1 MPERNSNWLTGLIQ
15 GDKDIFQKIYFEFYP
30 KLYHFTYDIVR
41 NNEIA
46 KDIVNETFIKL
57 WETKGELRPNSNLAA
72 YLITITR
79 NKSLNFLKHKKIILQ
94 YQDINAGNFESPDL
108 WEQLLNENIYSNIDY
123 ELLKTK
129 VEVAIN
135 NLPEQC
141 RKVFQLSRFKK
152 KKYSEI
158 ANILNI
164 SQKTVEAHISLALRR
179 LKDELQNFL

>member
-1 MPERNSNWLTGLIQ
+1 MPDRNSNWLTGLTQ
-15 GDKDIFQKIYFEFYP
+15 GDKDIFQKIYFELYP
-30 KLYHFTYDIVR
+30 KLYHFSYDIVR
-41 NNEIA
+41 SNEIA

-57 WETKGELRPNSNLAA
+57 WETKRELRPDSNLEA
-72 YLITITR
+72 YLITIAR

-94 YQDINAGNFESPDL
+94 YQEITNTNSAELNL
-108 WEQLLNENIYSNIDY
+108 REQLLNDNFYSNIDY

-129 VEVAIN
+129 VEAAIS

-141 RKVFQLSRFKK
+141 RRAFQLSRFKK

-179 LKDELQNFL
+179 LREDLQNFL